1 MINRTRIKINKM
13 KEIDKQQ
20 KQSGMTAEEL
30 LFELD
35 QLRIKYKGY
44 KTDIEESNPRI
55 DKSINLINQFKKEV
69 EEKRCKECTF
79 SFIKG
84 GGGYHDVEDFY
95 KE

>member
-1 MINRTRIKINKM
+1 M

-44 KTDIEESNPRI
+44 KPDIEESSPRI
-55 DKSINLINQFKKEV
+55 DESIDLINQFKSDI
-69 EEKRCKECTF
+69 CKSICWHCKNEYPKCKIQAHCTV
-79 SFIKG
+79 IKC
-84 GGGYHDVEDFY
+84 DNFLPY
-95 KE
+95 KEPE